1 MVSIGP
7 DRRES
12 DSSEVEELVSGFVKD
27 THFLIP
33 ASSGESGIDYARA
46 LCERKYSR
54 LANADIQNLLIASEG
69 IDLGHALAPKV
80 YGATTCLAPPLLT
93 SADALRET
101 LQTAFLPK
109 AFGTLNASGDSK
121 ESHGV
126 HLVPFCRQIETY
138 IKSQMPLPTRT
149 FLTVVPQGYP

>member
-54 LANADIQNLLIASEG
+54 VANADIQNFPIASEG
-69 IDLGHALAPKV
+69 I
-80 YGATTCLAPPLLT
+80 YGATTCPAPQLLT
-93 SADALRET
+93 FADVLRET
-101 LQTAFLPK
+101 IQTPFLPK

-149 FLTVVPQGYP
+149 FLTVVPQGHP